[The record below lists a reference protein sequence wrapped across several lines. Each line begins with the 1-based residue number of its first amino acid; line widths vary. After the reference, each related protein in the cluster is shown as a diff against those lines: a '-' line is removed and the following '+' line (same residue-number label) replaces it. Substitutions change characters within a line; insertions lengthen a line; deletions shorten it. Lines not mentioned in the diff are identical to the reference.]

1 MHGRCKLIRRMI
13 RLLPCCCCLWRRRDS
28 HSRRRLNEVSALNHR
43 KEQRSCI
50 SCERN
55 RKGPRVTK
63 ASRWVKLRFKSR
75 CWLFCPTRA
84 GEGGFVPA
92 GGGGGG
98 GDDAASFCFSQER
111 RTGVTSGATVV
122 DKAPSPPFWGEFRA
136 TLEPGESMVCL
147 VFQLFGAR
155 KVASLFF
162 YLFVLVSL
170 FLGFWREKLIV
181 VTSSRRH
188 EGRLVWHRF

>member
-1 MHGRCKLIRRMI
+1 MGQVKIQIEMLA
-13 RLLPCCCCLWRRRDS
+13 LLP
-28 HSRRRLNEVSALNHR
+28 N
-43 KEQRSCI
+43 
-50 SCERN
+50 
-55 RKGPRVTK
+55 T
-63 ASRWVKLRFKSR
+63 
-75 CWLFCPTRA
+75 

-92 GGGGGG
+92 GGGGG

-122 DKAPSPPFWGEFRA
+122 DKAPSSPFWGEFRA

-188 EGRLVWHRF
+188 EGRLVWHRFSYNEGGGARKGFVW